1 MTGTL
6 ADRAALVTG
15 GGTGIGAAITE
26 ALASAGARVMVAHRT
41 DAEAR
46 DAVERLTRPDRTVAG
61 VGGDLSDARAC
72 TKAVAACVE
81 AFGRIDI
88 LVNCAAVTGPTAIAG
103 VLDADDEHIDRLV
116 DLNLKAPARCLREA
130 ARRMRDQGDGGV
142 IVNISSVAAHSAQ
155 ELAAVYAAT
164 KGGLEA
170 LTRGAALELAPL
182 GIRVVAVAP
191 GDIDTAASHRIA
203 EETLEAGGSGRYEFV
218 TPLGR
223 RGTPAD
229 IGAAVRFLCS
239 PDAGFITGTT
249 LVVDG
254 GFLTY

>member
-1 MTGTL
+1 MTRAL
-6 ADRAALVTG
+6 ADSVALVTG

-26 ALASAGARVMVAHRT
+26 ALADAGARVMIAQRT
-41 DAEAR
+41 DADAR
-46 DAVERLTRPDRTVAG
+46 DAVERLAVTGRTVAG
-61 VGGDLSDARAC
+61 VGGDLSQPQGCAN
-72 TKAVAACVE
+72 AVAACVE
-81 AFGRIDI
+81 TFGRIDI
-88 LVNCAAVTGPTAIAG
+88 LVNCAALTGPNAIAG
-103 VLDADDEHIDRLV
+103 ILDADDAHIDGLV

-130 ARRMRDQGDGGV
+130 ARRIRDHGEGGV
-142 IVNISSVAAHSAQ
+142 IVNISSVAAHAAQ
-155 ELAAVYAAT
+155 ELAAIYAAT

-191 GDIDTAASHRIA
+191 GDIETVTSQRIVD
-203 EETLEAGGSGRYEFV
+203 ETRERGGSGRYHFV

-223 RGTPAD
+223 RGSPTE

-239 PDAGFITGTT
+239 PEASFITGTT

-254 GFLTY
+254 GFLAY